1 MKKIKIKIA
10 HTYLTMKFTLSYV
23 FNGRNN
29 NCANTEIHL
38 HLYPSC
44 AKCYIEKACAFSAQI
59 QLKVQIKNYS
69 VAISMLR
76 LNLIFCENDKRKG
89 RNAIC

>member
-1 MKKIKIKIA
+1 
-10 HTYLTMKFTLSYV
+10 MKFTLSYV

-44 AKCYIEKACAFSAQI
+44 AKCYIKKACAFSAQI

-76 LNLIFCENDKRKG
+76 LNLIFAQMMNEKDETQSAKINQNSQD
-89 RNAIC
+89 